1 MDYNIYANEK
11 NIPSKIFSN
20 DNVKEIKI
28 RDDGST
34 VIDES
39 SNVVIDESSNV
50 VIDESLNVIDEEEL
64 RAAEG
69 IIYVLIFCIP
79 FWILFIKFAICS
91 NFRKIVL

>member
-34 VIDES
+34 
-39 SNVVIDESSNV
+39 VIDESSNV

>member
-1 MDYNIYANEK
+1 MDYNIYANKK
-11 NIPSKIFSN
+11 NIPPKIFSN

-34 VIDES
+34 I
-39 SNVVIDESSNV
+39 IDESSNV
-50 VIDESLNVIDEEEL
+50 VIDESLTVHDEEEL

-79 FWILFIKFAICS
+79 FWILFIKLAIYLAVPSLLCIS
-91 NFRKIVL
+91 L